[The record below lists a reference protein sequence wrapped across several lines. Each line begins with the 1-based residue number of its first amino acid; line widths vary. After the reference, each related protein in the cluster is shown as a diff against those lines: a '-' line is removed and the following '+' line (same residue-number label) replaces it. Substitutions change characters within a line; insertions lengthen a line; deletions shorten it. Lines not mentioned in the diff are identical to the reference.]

1 MRDFRI
7 GKLLIAV
14 ALAFGFMPRAW
25 AVDVQGGVVGEG
37 TNKTIKTFVVDSSSG
52 GNAGGGGMNAISTFP
67 AGTYIVGFKI
77 VATAANSNFDLYDIA
92 TIAGVLGKATIQAVV
107 IDELAEINANGTALQ
122 IWPHPYKIKTALSV
136 GIRNC
141 TGIIYYY

>member
-37 TNKTIKTFVVDSSSG
+37 TN
-52 GNAGGGGMNAISTFP
+52 
-67 AGTYIVGFKI
+67 
-77 VATAANSNFDLYDIA
+77 
-92 TIAGVLGKATIQAVV
+92 
-107 IDELAEINANGTALQ
+107 
-122 IWPHPYKIKTALSV
+122 
-136 GIRNC
+136 
-141 TGIIYYY
+141 

>member
-1 MRDFRI
+1 MRNSRF
-7 GKLLIAV
+7 GALLA
-14 ALAFGFMPRAW
+14 AMTLAFGLMPSAW
-25 AVDVQGGVVGEG
+25 AEFVQGGVVGEG
-37 TNKTIKTFVVDSSSG
+37 TNKTIKTFVVDSSTG

-77 VATAANSNFDLYDIA
+77 IATAASSNFDLYDIS

-107 IDELAEINANGTALQ
+107 IDELAEVSANGTALQ

-141 TGIIYYY
+141 IGIIYYY